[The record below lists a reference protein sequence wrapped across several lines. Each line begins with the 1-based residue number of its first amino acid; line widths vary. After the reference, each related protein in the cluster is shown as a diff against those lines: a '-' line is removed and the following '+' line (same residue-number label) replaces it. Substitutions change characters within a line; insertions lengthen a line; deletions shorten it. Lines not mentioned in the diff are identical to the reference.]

1 MTTVRNSQFVLREA
15 QPGPERRL
23 RDLTHRERD
32 VLMGMLMPE
41 LAKLTAARLGINVR
55 TVESHRARI
64 RAKLGMSNAQL
75 LKEFAALDVVPA
87 NHNDL
92 RPQSFP
98 GLSKEQERRSTPAS
112 FDLSAAFR
120 FSGVV
125 NPDTITVMM
134 VLGIDLSSKG
144 YLLLPGWLHDEVQS
158 LGYPPA
164 TAQMP
169 LPMAM
174 SYGLYLALSTRTDIF
189 LSGDPGA
196 WDENWGTLEGA
207 SRAA

>member
-1 MTTVRNSQFVLREA
+1 MSTVRNSQFVFKQA
-15 QPGPERRL
+15 QPGAERRL
-23 RDLTHRERD
+23 RELTRRERD

-75 LKEFAALDVVPA
+75 LKEFGALDVVPA
-87 NHNDL
+87 NHNDIL
-92 RPQSFP
+92 PHSFI
-98 GLSKEQERRSTPAS
+98 GLGKDRVSRRGAAS
-112 FDLSAAFR
+112 FDIADVFR

-134 VLGIDLSSKG
+134 VLGMDLSAKG
-144 YLLLPGWLHDEVQS
+144 YLLLPVWLQDELQT
-158 LGYPPA
+158 LDYPSA
-164 TAQMP
+164 TTQMP
-169 LPMAM
+169 LEMAM
-174 SYGLYLALSTRTDIF
+174 SYGLYLALSTRTEIA

-196 WDENWGTLEGA
+196 WDESWGVLEGA